1 MNKITGLFC
10 GIFFLF
16 GLSWLGLVAFPYL
29 TFAALRQSKDDA
41 TGALAPLGNP
51 GAAAQGA
58 RVYAANG
65 CFYCHSQYVRE
76 KDEGNDIDRKWGTR
90 RTVARDYMYDQQVFL
105 GTTRLGA
112 DLSNVG
118 VRQTDPQWFYRI
130 LYSPRTMSHQVS
142 IVGGGSF
149 VAAAQPPPDTTLA
162 WKEQR
167 ENVSPGAGFSR
178 RSQGWAVCPA
188 RVHAAG
194 PPGNCG
200 PPVCQG
206 PERG

>member
-1 MNKITGLFC
+1 VNKITGLFC

-65 CFYCHSQYVRE
+65 CLYCHSQYVRE

-130 LYSPRTMSHQVS
+130 LYNPRTMSHQVS
-142 IVGGGSF
+142 MPAYRWLFETREIQG
-149 VAAAQPPPDTTLA
+149 QPSVDAVKLEGAIAPP
-162 WKEQR
+162 
-167 ENVSPGAGFSR
+167 S
-178 RSQGWAVCPA
+178 
-188 RVHAAG
+188 
-194 PPGNCG
+194 GNEVVPTAEG
-200 PPVCQG
+200 KALVEYLLSLKKNYPL
-206 PERG
+206 PEAPEATE